1 MDASIAAAPPGRR
14 STPQV
19 IALVREAAARLSLS
33 VEILDPEYGH
43 LFRLHDRQRS
53 VTLLGGRSP
62 LNDAVAARIC
72 EDKYY
77 TAMVLQATGIRTPAG
92 VRCLKPDHFQLEDY
106 RDRAG
111 REPGRSFAREHG
123 FPVVVKPNRLSHGR
137 AIYLTYD
144 QAEMDRAI
152 DRVWRHDYLA
162 LVQEPVPGIDLRI
175 DILDDEFLA
184 GYYRHP
190 SESTDR
196 EHEVDLLNLAQGA
209 RAEVLEEVSPE
220 WLDCCRV
227 IGRIMNLRHYGI
239 DFKLPAADA
248 PPDRVTVIEVNSS
261 PLLVQLYKLGYV
273 EEAVSGQTR
282 VLRAIMDGRP

>member
-72 EDKYY
+72 ED
-77 TAMVLQATGIRTPAG
+77 
-92 VRCLKPDHFQLEDY
+92 FELEDY

-111 REPGRSFAREHG
+111 KEPGRTFARERG
-123 FPVVVKPNRLSHGR
+123 FPVIVKPNRLSHGR
-137 AIYLTYD
+137 SIYLTYD
-144 QAEMDRAI
+144 QTEMDRAI
-152 DRVWRHDYLA
+152 DLVWRHDYLA

-184 GYYRHP
+184 G
-190 SESTDR
+190 
-196 EHEVDLLNLAQGA
+196 
-209 RAEVLEEVSPE
+209 
-220 WLDCCRV
+220 
-227 IGRIMNLRHYGI
+227 
-239 DFKLPAADA
+239 
-248 PPDRVTVIEVNSS
+248 
-261 PLLVQLYKLGYV
+261 
-273 EEAVSGQTR
+273 
-282 VLRAIMDGRP
+282 

>member
-77 TAMVLQATGIRTPAG
+77 TAMVLQAAGIRTPEG

-106 RDRAG
+106 RDRA
-111 REPGRSFAREHG
+111 
-123 FPVVVKPNRLSHGR
+123 
-137 AIYLTYD
+137 
-144 QAEMDRAI
+144 
-152 DRVWRHDYLA
+152 
-162 LVQEPVPGIDLRI
+162 
-175 DILDDEFLA
+175 
-184 GYYRHP
+184 
-190 SESTDR
+190 
-196 EHEVDLLNLAQGA
+196 
-209 RAEVLEEVSPE
+209 
-220 WLDCCRV
+220 
-227 IGRIMNLRHYGI
+227 
-239 DFKLPAADA
+239 
-248 PPDRVTVIEVNSS
+248 
-261 PLLVQLYKLGYV
+261 
-273 EEAVSGQTR
+273 
-282 VLRAIMDGRP
+282 